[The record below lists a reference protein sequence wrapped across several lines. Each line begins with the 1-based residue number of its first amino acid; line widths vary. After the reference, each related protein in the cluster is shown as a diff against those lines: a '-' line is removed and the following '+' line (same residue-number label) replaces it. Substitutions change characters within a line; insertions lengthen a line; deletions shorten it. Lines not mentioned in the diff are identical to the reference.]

1 MKSRPNLFIE
11 YYLMPNIAAIIF
23 SRPHLRGLVRSD
35 VGCDIISSEIA

>member
-23 SRPHLRGLVRSD
+23 SRPHLVRSD